1 MKRIALT
8 VATGLLVASFLC
20 PGTPRAQ
27 QSEPDAKAPKLTLKG
42 VEAQVV
48 TLQAQVVTLQTAVNS
63 LHPEDFAVV
72 NSAGSLVRGSSSV
85 ISASNTGLTGAYQVI
100 FNKDVSGCAYVATIG
115 DTDSGTPLP
124 GQIWVAG
131 RSGNADGIFID
142 TQDST
147 GASSNRPFH
156 LSVSCP

>member
-1 MKRIALT
+1 MKGIALA
-8 VATGLLVASFLC
+8 VATGLLVASFVC

-27 QSEPDAKAPKLTLKG
+27 QSEPDAKGPKLTLKG

-48 TLQAQVVTLQTAVNS
+48 TLQAQVAA

-72 NSAGSLVRGSSSV
+72 ASAGGLVRGSSS
-85 ISASNTGLTGAYQVI
+85 AMGAAPTGSPGQYLVI

-115 DTDSGTPLP
+115 DTDSASATP
-124 GQIWVAG
+124 GEIWVA
-131 RSGNADGIFID
+131 SLTGNVDGVFVQ
-142 TQDST
+142 TTDST
-147 GASSNRPFH
+147 GAASNRPFH